1 MCMHMPLGAVLKP
14 SSCAAAAAAAA
25 AAGAGAHSLNVSP
38 FGPRI
43 SVSGRSMVTV
53 VVVTMPA
60 RALLAAL
67 SRSRPIESVEG
78 QL

>member
-14 SSCAAAAAAAA
+14 SSCAAAAAAAAA

-67 SRSRPIESVEG
+67 SRSRPIRFC
-78 QL
+78 